1 MKKQII
7 NTSKA
12 PQPIGAYNQAIIS
25 NGFVFTAGQVPI
37 DPTRGKIVA
46 GNFQARV
53 RRVMNNLQAIL
64 KESGTNL
71 SNVTK
76 FTVFL
81 TDISKYAIV
90 NEVFSEFLNDNEAP
104 ARSLIEVSSLPA
116 GADIEIDCIASF

>member
-1 MKKQII
+1 MKNQII

-37 DPTRGKIVA
+37 DPDTGNLIE
-46 GNFQARV
+46 GNFKERV
-53 RRVMNNLQAIL
+53 RRVLMNLKSIL
-64 KESGTNL
+64 EEAGTNL
-71 SNVTK
+71 SNVAK

-81 TDISKYAIV
+81 TDISNYAEV
-90 NEVFSEFLNDNEAP
+90 NEVFNEFIRDSEAP

-116 GADIEIDCIASF
+116 SADIEIDCIAAF

>member
-1 MKKQII
+1 MKKQIF
-7 NTSKA
+7 NTSQA

-37 DPTRGKIVA
+37 DPTSGKIVA

-64 KESGTNL
+64 KESGTSL

-90 NEVFSEFLNDNEAP
+90 NEVFSEFLNDNESP